1 MRKAFDGLPRATLK
15 NPIFFLSPLL
25 CKCWLNK
32 DEFLKT
38 SINFKEGNEV
48 SVFLLTREGNF
59 DVKHLIDSGN
69 TMQLILKMGTK
80 EVFSFSLGKAV
91 LNTSLRV
98 VLLDLI
104 IAPLDM
110 TIPNVG

>member
-1 MRKAFDGLPRATLK
+1 MVQTECAGSLCWATKATLK
-15 NPIFFLSPLL
+15 NTIFFLSPPL

-48 SVFLLTREGNF
+48 FF
-59 DVKHLIDSGN
+59 
-69 TMQLILKMGTK
+69 
-80 EVFSFSLGKAV
+80 FSPGKAILM
-91 LNTSLRV
+91 LNTSYHAVNFEDGTKRSVFILTRQH
-98 VLLDLI
+98 LIEGSTARLIQDLI

-110 TIPNVG
+110 TIPKAG

>member
-1 MRKAFDGLPRATLK
+1 VFSKWSKQNVLEAFAGLPKATLK
-15 NPIFFLSPLL
+15 NTIFFLSPPL

-80 EVFSFSLGKAV
+80 EVFSFSLG
-91 LNTSLRV
+91 NTSLRV
-98 VLLDLI
+98 VLLGSFK
-104 IAPLDM
+104 
-110 TIPNVG
+110 T

>member
-1 MRKAFDGLPRATLK
+1 MVQTECAGSLCWATKATLK
-15 NPIFFLSPLL
+15 NTIFFLSPPL

-80 EVFSFSLGKAV
+80 EVFSFSLG
-91 LNTSLRV
+91 NTSLRV
-98 VLLDLI
+98 VLLGSFK
-104 IAPLDM
+104 
-110 TIPNVG
+110 T

>member
-1 MRKAFDGLPRATLK
+1 MGYQRQHFKILSSLLLLPC
-15 NPIFFLSPLL
+15 N
-25 CKCWLNK
+25 CWLNK

-38 SINFKEGNEV
+38 SINFKEGNKV
-48 SVFLLTREGNF
+48 SVSLLTREGNF

-98 VLLDLI
+98 GL
-104 IAPLDM
+104 PGSFG
-110 TIPNVG
+110 T

>member
-1 MRKAFDGLPRATLK
+1 MFSKWSKQKECAGTFDGLPKATLK
-15 NPIFFLSPLL
+15 NPIFLSPLL

-38 SINFKEGNEV
+38 SINFKEGNKA

-69 TMQLILKMGTK
+69 TMQLILKWEQK
-80 EVFSFSLGKAV
+80 KCFHFH
-91 LNTSLRV
+91 
-98 VLLDLI
+98 
-104 IAPLDM
+104 
-110 TIPNVG
+110 